1 MKYFDTFILTN
12 WYINV
17 FLLTQILCVA
27 FGGCSNE
34 DEMIGKKWWGNNSF
48 DEKSDDK
55 KLDKGDG
62 LTLRIIYI

>member
-1 MKYFDTFILTN
+1 MFFTN
-12 WYINV
+12 LNSMRGLWGV
-17 FLLTQILCVA
+17 FKWWWDDK
-27 FGGCSNE
+27 E
-34 DEMIGKKWWGNNSF
+34 KWWGNNSF